1 VKNDRRRR
9 QAQQKKARE
18 AQANAVRSKADVNA
32 KMSILEEAKHNLEHT
47 KYLADKAE
55 RQAESRLERIR
66 TGYAEGTKLFFEMF
80 KTQATLT
87 TGSIIVIAALSEGLL
102 PANEAYRPLLWFSY
116 VSLLFAMLASL
127 KTMDIVTSSVFST
140 LTSEERPPPVVPED
154 EIDVRAREADE
165 ARKAEALGQKSERDL
180 KILQRRSRWA
190 SWSFYAGIGAFALF
204 VIAPPLVDLVGI
216 VKAALM
222 FAIAALV
229 SVYLYRRF

>member
-1 VKNDRRRR
+1 MKDDRRRR
-9 QAQQKKARE
+9 QAQHRKARD
-18 AQANAVRSKADVNA
+18 AQANVERAKANEKTQKRRV
-32 KMSILEEAKHNLEHT
+32 EEAKDRLEHT

-55 RQAESRLERIR
+55 RQAEGHLLRMR

-127 KTMDIVTSSVFST
+127 KTMDIVTSSVLST

-154 EIDVRAREADE
+154 EADVRAREADE
-165 ARKAEALGQKSERDL
+165 AKKAAAIEQASEWSHS
-180 KILQRRSRWA
+180 ILQRRSRWA
-190 SWSFYAGIGAFALF
+190 SWSFYAGIGSFALF

-216 VKAALM
+216 VEAALVI
-222 FAIAALV
+222 AIAALV
-229 SVYLYRRF
+229 TVYLYRRF

>member
-1 VKNDRRRR
+1 MKDDRRRR
-9 QAQQKKARE
+9 QAQHRKVRE
-18 AQANAVRSKADVNA
+18 AQTNVERANADEKAKIRRV
-32 KMSILEEAKHNLEHT
+32 EEAKDHLEHT

-55 RQAESRLERIR
+55 RQAEGRLVRIR

-127 KTMDIVTSSVFST
+127 KTMDIVTSSVLST

-154 EIDVRAREADE
+154 EIDVRAREAE
-165 ARKAEALGQKSERDL
+165 GARKSEALKQKSERDL
-180 KILQRRSRWA
+180 KVLQRRSRWA
-190 SWSFYAGIGAFALF
+190 SWSFYAGIGSFALF

-216 VKAALM
+216 VEAAL
-222 FAIAALV
+222 AIAIVALV
-229 SVYLYRRF
+229 TVGLYRRF